1 MYICADSFP
10 TKDRFLPFCLTSAQ
24 TAKTAWVLLLCP
36 GPRTELLRHTCR
48 AKSGAVWQLLATSKH
63 LWPSLILSPRR
74 RIMNLWFRNHFLQ
87 WFRKFQCMKFD
98 SHKFL
103 PFASFTRIFLHH
115 PETIAQ
121 MHSASPQA
129 CGRKGLGGGQLH
141 EERGLDIDLVA
152 SRTSPPRRRTTH
164 SSIQLLTGKQ
174 SQRSMAVRPVYA
186 GPRRF
191 SSKQVQ

>member
-87 WFRKFQCMKFD
+87 WFRKSFF
-98 SHKFL
+98 FR
-103 PFASFTRIFLHH
+103 SFTRIFLHH
-115 PETIAQ
+115 PDAIAKSDALRIAAG
-121 MHSASPQA
+121 MWTKKA
-129 CGRKGLGGGQLH
+129 GRWTTSRREGL
-141 EERGLDIDLVA
+141 RLDIDLVA
-152 SRTSPPRRRTTH
+152 SRTSPPRARTTH
-164 SSIQLLTGKQ
+164 SSLQLLTGKQ

-191 SSKQVQ
+191 SSKPVQ